1 VLAAALKNRWIP
13 NCELAQR
20 IRPLRWKLR
29 VTATPNPSYIALK
42 RSFPMIVLFAFLHH
56 TAAFTL
62 VAAVAIE
69 FVLLRGEL
77 TLWAARRLQVTDA
90 ILGAAATVLLVV
102 GLSRVF
108 WFEKGPAYY
117 LHSHAFLTK
126 FSLFI
131 IIALLSIVPTVE
143 FLSWRKATKAGE
155 TPVVPAPKLRRVR
168 MILHIEL
175 AAVVLILLC
184 AAIMAKGGWV

>member
-1 VLAAALKNRWIP
+1 M
-13 NCELAQR
+13 
-20 IRPLRWKLR
+20 
-29 VTATPNPSYIALK
+29 T
-42 RSFPMIVLFAFLHH
+42 VLFAFLHH
-56 TAAFTL
+56 VTAFTL

-90 ILGAAATVLLVV
+90 VLGIAATVLLLV

-108 WFEKGPAYY
+108 WFEKGAAYY
-117 LHSHAFLTK
+117 FHSHAFLTK

-131 IIALLSIVPTVE
+131 IVALLSIVPTLE
-143 FLSWRKATKAGE
+143 FLSWRKATKAGKA
-155 TPVVPAPKLRRVR
+155 PVVAAGKLKRVR

>member
-1 VLAAALKNRWIP
+1 M
-13 NCELAQR
+13 
-20 IRPLRWKLR
+20 
-29 VTATPNPSYIALK
+29 T
-42 RSFPMIVLFAFLHH
+42 VLFAFLHH
-56 TAAFTL
+56 VAAFTL

-90 ILGAAATVLLVV
+90 ILGIAATVLLMV

-108 WFEKGPAYY
+108 WFEKGAAYY
-117 LHSHAFLTK
+117 FHSHAFLTK
-126 FSLFI
+126 FALFI
-131 IIALLSIVPTVE
+131 IVALPSIVPTLE
-143 FLSWRKATKAGE
+143 FLSWRKATRAGE
-155 TPVVPAPKLRRVR
+155 TPVVAAPKLKRVR

-175 AAVVLILLC
+175 AAIVLILLC